1 MKREDTIIEYKEKWD
16 REKEKNKIPNHS
28 TIRQATDVPIEMHKY
43 HKSEHTLPKWSQLKH
58 IANHVNNP
66 WAIHNV
72 ISNILGL
79 KSQFVGCS
87 FCWVK
92 REIATRLLML
102 LQSSRLGLKSLSVSI
117 RMIFQERLS
126 LFVRKIVHQFPL
138 KWTSQIITKK
148 KKPTKINQCSMTQR
162 RKWSNLKYDAKCLLS
177 FLLSACIW

>member
-1 MKREDTIIEYKEKWD
+1 MKRENTIIEYKEKWD
-16 REKEKNKIPNHS
+16 RETERKNFPNHS
-28 TIRQATDVPIEMHKY
+28 TIRQATEVPIKMHKY
-43 HKSEHTLPKWSQLKH
+43 QNV
-58 IANHVNNP
+58 ANHVNNP
-66 WAIHNV
+66 WALHNV

-138 KWTSQIITKK
+138 KWTSQIITKEK
-148 KKPTKINQCSMTQR
+148 KANKNKSMQYDPE
-162 RKWSNLKYDAKCLLS
+162 KKVIKLKVWC
-177 FLLSACIW
+177 

>member
-1 MKREDTIIEYKEKWD
+1 MKRENTIIEYKEKWD
-16 REKEKNKIPNHS
+16 REKERKNFPNHS
-28 TIRQATDVPIEMHKY
+28 TIRQATEVPIKMHKY
-43 HKSEHTLPKWSQLKH
+43 QNV
-58 IANHVNNP
+58 ANHVNNP

-138 KWTSQIITKK
+138 KWTSQIITQKK
-148 KKPTKINQCSMTQR
+148 KKANKNKSMQYDPE
-162 RKWSNLKYDAKCLLS
+162 KKVIKLKVWC
-177 FLLSACIW
+177 